1 MRPSYLQ
8 AYLQCEPRTLD
19 KYQLLWQFYI
29 KDGQP
34 FHAAKVLGTLA
45 ELSECVLLDVSCCLF
60 LSLLKIPLILIPTD
74 RILYTCCRYA
84 KSHPVSACGKHG
96 SAISFLTDLEEKLEV
111 SQVQLE
117 IFHTLPRLQS
127 QPSDPDL
134 RRKSSYLSEGC
145 STSQNTDTNDL

>member
-1 MRPSYLQ
+1 MRAKNARQVSAAL
-8 AYLQCEPRTLD
+8 AVLRE
-19 KYQLLWQFYI
+19 
-29 KDGQP
+29 DGQP
-34 FHAAKVLGTLA
+34 LCTAEVLATLA
-45 ELSECVLLDVSCCLF
+45 ESSECVPLDISCCLF

-117 IFHTLPRLQS
+117 IFHTLSPRRQS

-134 RRKSSYLSEGC
+134 RRKSRYLSEGC
-145 STSQNTDTNDL
+145 STSQKYAS